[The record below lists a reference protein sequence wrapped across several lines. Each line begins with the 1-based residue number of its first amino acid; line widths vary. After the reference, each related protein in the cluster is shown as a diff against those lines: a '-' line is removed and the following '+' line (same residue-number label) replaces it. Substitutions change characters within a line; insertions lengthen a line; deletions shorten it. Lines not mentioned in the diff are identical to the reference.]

1 MAIDVITPPS
11 DINTAVDEFMGA
23 NEKAILETLKYIGQ
37 KCEDAGK
44 LGGSYKDQTG
54 NLRASVRYRVIRDGE
69 VIENSAPGNSLGAE
83 KGDELLDKL
92 AFAYSLEGDVL
103 VVVAG
108 MQYAAAVEAKN
119 YNVLTSAELLADQL
133 VPQLMAKFGELK

>member
-1 MAIDVITPPS
+1 MAI
-11 DINTAVDEFMGA
+11 NVDFPDLDPVFDDFIG
-23 NEKAILETLKYIGQ
+23 NKEKAILETLEYIGQ
-37 KCEDAGK
+37 RCEDAGK

-69 VIENSAPGNSLGAE
+69 IYAGSNSGTNKGAE
-83 KGDELLDKL
+83 DGEELLDKL
-92 AFAYSLEGDVL
+92 AFAYSLSGDVL

-133 VPQLMAKFGELK
+133 VPQLMGKFGELK

>member
-11 DINTAVDEFMGA
+11 DINTAVDEFMGG

-44 LGGSYKDQTG
+44 MGGSYKDQTG

-92 AFAYSLEGDVL
+92 AFAYSMDGDVL

-108 MQYAAAVEAKN
+108 MQYAAAVEAKGF
-119 YNVLTSAELLADQL
+119 NVITNSELLAEQL
-133 VPQLMAKFGELK
+133 VPQLMAKFGEFK